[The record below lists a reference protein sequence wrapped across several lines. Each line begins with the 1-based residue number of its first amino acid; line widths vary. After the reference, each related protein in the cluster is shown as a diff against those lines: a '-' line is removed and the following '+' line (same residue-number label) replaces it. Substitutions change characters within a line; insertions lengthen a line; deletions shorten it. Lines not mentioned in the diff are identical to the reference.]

1 MCHCCFKA
9 NSPLRK
15 RRKSE
20 GRAKDN
26 RTMIEQRTKE
36 YRTHIEETP
45 FFNYNVHNTSCE
57 EESAC
62 QRSWRTVFDSS
73 STKLHK
79 KCDSNKLFLLV
90 FSTYITL
97 RYLAFY
103 PQLTMFLGFITKV
116 ILFIKWRFLTFAQF
130 AQMRSLAQKYA
141 ITDYQQVIILVII
154 CACLRICANSAKVGS
169 HLNTYF
175 MKKNDF
181 FTTTKTLFYQVVRKG
196 HLFTN
201 TGNITQEPESNIN

>member
-1 MCHCCFKA
+1 MQQRFESVYPPMCHCCFKA

-45 FFNYNVHNTSCE
+45 FFNYKIT
-57 EESAC
+57 
-62 QRSWRTVFDSS
+62 Q
-73 STKLHK
+73 

-103 PQLTMFLGFITKV
+103 PQLTMFFGFITKV

-175 MKKNDF
+175 MKKNEF